1 MPERR
6 TVPRKKFTL
15 YLRVMNDDT
24 GEQIGHMVE
33 VSSTGLQLETTA
45 QLPLERDYYL
55 RLELTAELAD
65 RPYIVFI
72 ARSKWSRTDDI
83 QPNLYR
89 IGFAIVEILP
99 EDKQIFVNLVQKHG
113 S

>member
-6 TVPRKKFTL
+6 TVPRKKFDL

-24 GEQIGHMVE
+24 QEQLGHMVE
-33 VSSTGLQLETTA
+33 VSSTGLQLETSA
-45 QLPLERDYYL
+45 SLMLERDYYL
-55 RLELTAELAD
+55 RLELTPELAD

-72 ARSKWSRTDDI
+72 ARSKWCKTDDI

-89 IGFAIVEILP
+89 VGFAIAEILP
-99 EDKQIFVNLVQKHG
+99 EDQQIFVNIVRKYG

>member
-6 TVPRKKFTL
+6 TVPRKKFRL
-15 YLRVMNDDT
+15 YLQVMNDDT
-24 GEQIGHMVE
+24 NEQLGHMIE
-33 VSSTGLQLETTA
+33 VSSTGLQLESSSK
-45 QLPLERDYYL
+45 LPLETDYYL
-55 RLELTAELAD
+55 RLELTPELAD

-72 ARSKWSRTDDI
+72 ARSKWCRTDEI

-89 IGFAIVEILP
+89 IGFAVVEILP
-99 EDKQIFVNLVQKHG
+99 DDRQIFVNLVQKYG

>member
-6 TVPRKKFTL
+6 TVPRRKFVL
-15 YLRVMNDDT
+15 YLRVMDDDT
-24 GEQIGHMVE
+24 QLQLGHMVE

-45 QLPLERDYYL
+45 PMTLERDCYL
-55 RLELTAELAD
+55 RLELTPELAD
-65 RPYIVFI
+65 RPFIVFI
-72 ARSKWSRTDDI
+72 ARSRWCRIDDI

-89 IGFAIVEILP
+89 VGFAIVEILP
-99 EDKQIFVNLVQKHG
+99 DDKQIFENIVKKYG

>member
-6 TVPRKKFTL
+6 TMPRRKFDL

-24 GEQIGHMVE
+24 QQQLGHMVE

-45 QLPLERDYYL
+45 PMLLNMDYYL
-55 RLELTAELAD
+55 RLELTPELAD
-65 RPYIVFI
+65 RPFIVFI
-72 ARSKWSRTDDI
+72 ARSRWCKTDDI

-89 IGFAIVEILP
+89 VGFAIVEILP
-99 EDKQIFVNLVQKHG
+99 DDKQIFMNIVQRYG